1 MGDIGLYKW
10 SWMMNEHKQKGHH
23 LIQYQYPDWDDK
35 KSAKDDEQENL
46 FLKDQRVA
54 FWEKHN
60 SIPTI
65 NDLLWWEREV
75 NEVKT

>member
-10 SWMMNEHKQKGHH
+10 SWMMKEHKRKDHH
-23 LIQYQYPDWDDK
+23 IIKYQYPDWDDK
-35 KSAKDDEQENL
+35 KSVKDDKQENL

-65 NDLLWWEREV
+65 NDLPWWEREV